1 MALGRDFGYD
11 PFILSSFGGMV
22 RALRSGAQRRCLSGE
37 DETWRP
43 IYPVPLGLGWV
54 ERAKACDVR
63 LLVRYGASD
72 SSLFQLHLP

>member
-1 MALGRDFGYD
+1 MNPKGRGKWAVPVNAPSQRARRGDWVALGRGFGYD

-43 IYPVPLGLGWV
+43 IYPVPLG
-54 ERAKACDVR
+54 
-63 LLVRYGASD
+63 
-72 SSLFQLHLP
+72 